1 MFQDDGSSVGQEM
14 GRRKLPSIPSYSSY
28 STTPSYAAT
37 PPPPGASYITIP
49 ASSSSVVMPPH
60 SMTPLAVQTDSL
72 KRPSPS
78 IRSQTSPAPVYIN
91 ASAPIPSTSS
101 SYSIFGVSTTCTQT
115 ALPPSE
121 RLPNGHLPE
130 YSRPSSVASG
140 TSSLARS
147 FDPAIIPGASYQTTA
162 KSKPALRPVS
172 VSRTKPSQ
180 APKIPHTLA
189 RVLLKKELKEAL
201 SRRRESLEACEIE
214 ANQRQY
220 VVHKMLVTGLLP
232 EARED
237 DVPRVTPCM
246 LPMELISG
254 ARVIPKPTHSV
265 ATQKNDLDTRIP
277 TSTQS
282 YAQYKP
288 QLAPIP
294 ATRQQFLPSTSLRAQ
309 LEVERIPRYKDLSS
323 ARTVETQTEQL
334 SSTDYALS
342 STRPKSTTRPTQR
355 GRSNANVQTNDLLEA
370 TKKYFEDYD
379 RQLNELTEKAKR
391 AQRRQFE
398 FHDDDPL
405 SRETRRLQLMEE
417 LARRRERMLAN
428 IDLPS
433 DMMPYRAYH
442 SQLALDSS
450 DYSSVIPHYG
460 SLPRID
466 YPTRSKRSPLTRDF
480 TVHQPTTSSYGY
492 NFGSLPRNYER
503 CLGQQ
508 LNPIQVDHEQSFGAR
523 PAPGST
529 SRSMFDLIIDPRY
542 RGSDFRADP
551 YLSARSYPSDTTNLN
566 MPLPYG
572 SQQDDMISRYAT
584 YLNNEFQTGL
594 LSQADP
600 SPPFRYDPPPT
611 DPYVTP
617 LPSYT
622 YSEPTAMAGHLSY
635 EMPQVYSRSENNYG
649 ARPPNYPLD
658 YGNMVDRQRL
668 YPPVMSS
675 SMPAGYAAKGPT
687 ARTWSGNIAPSS
699 YDARYPRED
708 ALTRMYATVG
718 RRRPT
723 GMICRNGIG
732 MKLSKERRQPSSA
745 FFSRDATRTTTSTMV
760 QHTHSL
766 AHHRLKDHPSV
777 PDLGIRVVGGKR
789 MPGGEL
795 GAFVSAV
802 NQAKY
807 NQILGEVK
815 EGDQVLEWNGV
826 LLNGKTFEEVERIV
840 NSSSGE
846 VEIILK
852 SNRAVSLGK
861 FGLVLPLLS
870 PIFLSYEHLIPHR
883 LVPIPHSCHPFL
895 LTPSRVS
902 HHRRRLR

>member
-529 SRSMFDLIIDPRY
+529 SRSMFDLHTDSIIDPRY
-542 RGSDFRADP
+542 RGPQSNIRSMNYLDQLGIDRTDPLAYGTPYRSDFRADP

-600 SPPFRYDPPPT
+600 SRSMYMPQSAPFRYDPPPT

-668 YPPVMSS
+668 LRPADMPYEDPYALPSAPYESQAYYPPQYPMPTMPSRSSYPPVMSS

-723 GMICRNGIG
+723 GMPTFDDDV
-732 MKLSKERRQPSSA
+732 PS
-745 FFSRDATRTTTSTMV
+745 
-760 QHTHSL
+760 
-766 AHHRLKDHPSV
+766 PS
-777 PDLGIRVVGGKR
+777 
-789 MPGGEL
+789 
-795 GAFVSAV
+795 F
-802 NQAKY
+802 
-807 NQILGEVK
+807 
-815 EGDQVLEWNGV
+815 
-826 LLNGKTFEEVERIV
+826 
-840 NSSSGE
+840 
-846 VEIILK
+846 
-852 SNRAVSLGK
+852 
-861 FGLVLPLLS
+861 LVDG
-870 PIFLSYEHLIPHR
+870 R
-883 LVPIPHSCHPFL
+883 
-895 LTPSRVS
+895 
-902 HHRRRLR
+902 